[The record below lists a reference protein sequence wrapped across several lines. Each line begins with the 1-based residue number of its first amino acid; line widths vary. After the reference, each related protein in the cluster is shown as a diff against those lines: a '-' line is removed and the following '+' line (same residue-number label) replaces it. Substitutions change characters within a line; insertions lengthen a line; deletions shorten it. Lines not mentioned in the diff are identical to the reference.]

1 MTRRIT
7 RPPVGRLLALF
18 VVVIIAFSGIVVRLA
33 FLQVREAGGYAQ
45 LGYEQRV
52 RTIDLPAQR
61 GEILDRSGAPL
72 AITMA
77 ARDVYANPQLV
88 TDPVREAARIAPV
101 LGLTPMDVRHALN
114 AHGTFVYI
122 ERQVDLDVANE
133 LTAMDLPGIDV
144 LPVPKR
150 HYPAG
155 ALASQVLGYVGI
167 DGVGL
172 AGLEDQYDT
181 ALRGSPGTQTQE
193 LSPAGLPISTG
204 VDTVSAP
211 IPGVNLVTTID
222 RQMQYEVQTALAA
235 AVKEN
240 GAKGGTVVV
249 MDPATGD
256 IYAMASYPW
265 FDPNHFSTCAAN
277 PDPCRNRAV
286 TDEFEPGSVN
296 KIITA
301 AAALETGKVSL
312 DQTFRVPYTMTVGP
326 FRIQDAEVHPI
337 ESMTLGDIIAHSSN
351 IGAAMVGDVVGSD
364 DLARFMD
371 RFGYAQTTGLGFPG
385 EAAGRV
391 PSAWDDVITA
401 TAAYGQGVAVT
412 PMQMADVY
420 ATIAN
425 GGRWIQPRLVRG
437 SRGPDGAF
445 HPAPASPTHRVI
457 GTGTARELSRMLADV
472 VSGGTGVEAQIPGY
486 QVAGKTGTARKLD
499 SSGTYIDRYMASFVG
514 FLPAR
519 RPRLVI
525 SVSIDEPRTVY
536 GGTAAAPLF
545 SQIARYAIQRLAIP
559 AADPLPLPPSAL
571 PPP

>member
-1 MTRRIT
+1 VT
-7 RPPVGRLLALF
+7 RPPIRRLLILF
-18 VVVIIAFSGIVVRLA
+18 VIMVVAFAGIVVRLA
-33 FLQVREAGGYAQ
+33 FLQVRDQGGYAA

-52 RTIDLPAQR
+52 RTIELPARR
-61 GEILDRSGAPL
+61 GEILDRTGTPL
-72 AITMA
+72 AITME
-77 ARDVYANPQLV
+77 ARDVYADPQLV
-88 TDPVREAARIAPV
+88 TDPSGEAVQIAPL
-101 LGLTPMDVRHALN
+101 LGLKPSDVRHAMTSD
-114 AHGTFVYI
+114 GSFVYI
-122 ERQVDLDVANE
+122 QRQVDLSLADRLA
-133 LTAMDLPGIDV
+133 AMNLPGIDF

-150 HYPAG
+150 NYPAG
-155 ALASQVLGYVGI
+155 GLAPQVLGYVGV

-172 AGLEDQYDT
+172 AGLEDQYDA

-204 VDTVSAP
+204 IDTVQEP

-222 RQMQYEVQTALAA
+222 RQMQYQVQTALAD
-235 AVKEN
+235 AVKAN

-256 IYAMASYPW
+256 VYAMATYPW
-265 FDPNHFSTCAAN
+265 FDPNHFSTCATD
-277 PDPCRNRAV
+277 PDPCRNRAA

-312 DQTFRVPYTMTVGP
+312 SQTFRVPYAMDVGP
-326 FRIQDAEVHPI
+326 FHIQDAEVHPV
-337 ESMTLGDIIAHSSN
+337 ETMTLGDIIAQSSN
-351 IGAAMVGDVVGSD
+351 IGAAMVAQKVGST

-371 RFGYAQTTGLGFPG
+371 RFGYGHTTGLGFPG
-385 EAAGRV
+385 EAAGKV
-391 PSAWDDVITA
+391 PTAWDDVITA

-412 PMQMADVY
+412 PLQMADVY

-437 SRGPDGAF
+437 SRGPNGVF
-445 HPAPASPTHRVI
+445 HPAPPSPTHQVI
-457 GTGTARELSRMLADV
+457 RPQTARELTSMLANV
-472 VSGGTGVEAQIPGY
+472 VAGGTGAEAQIPGY

-499 SSGTYIDRYMASFVG
+499 ASGTYINRYMASFVG

-536 GGTAAAPLF
+536 GGIAAAPLF
-545 SQIARYAIQRLAIP
+545 SQIARYAIQRLGIP
-559 AADPLPLPPSAL
+559 AADPLPLPPTAQ
-571 PPP
+571 PTP